1 MIQQVLASDEVW
13 AALIGIGAYAI
24 VGFGK
29 HAIVY
34 LKWKITG
41 SNGGNGNGKAH
52 SSHNSNGG
60 NGRVKHCP
68 DHALM
73 AADVAWIKKEHEEK
87 RRVEVIVKAIK
98 QANGDGAALLGGDP
112 RD

>member
-1 MIQQVLASDEVW
+1 MIQQILASDEVW
-13 AALIGIGAYAI
+13 AALIGIGAYAGI
-24 VGFGK
+24 GLGK
-29 HAIVY
+29 HVLIY
-34 LKWKITG
+34 LRWKITG
-41 SNGGNGNGKAH
+41 NGKAP
-52 SSHNSNGG
+52 SGSNEG
-60 NGRVKHCP
+60 NGRVHCL
-68 DHALM
+68 DHAVM